1 MFAVVVIKSC
11 IQRNCLITP
20 GRNPKHQICPP
31 GDLEQR
37 CGIMLGQNWDV
48 ASVNKTMRLEGSQHQ
63 TERARTQQKAGVP
76 KRASGPG
83 VFRWHPA
90 PRWWF
95 RNPKQPPWN
104 VYFPPCIHKGYIYI
118 FTMPSDWPDFWTIQ
132 PHETPPENLVLFWT
146 PKT

>member
-20 GRNPKHQICPP
+20 SRNPKHRICPP

-83 VFRWHPA
+83 VFR
-90 PRWWF
+90 
-95 RNPKQPPWN
+95 
-104 VYFPPCIHKGYIYI
+104 
-118 FTMPSDWPDFWTIQ
+118 
-132 PHETPPENLVLFWT
+132 
-146 PKT
+146 